1 MEMSLHQLI
10 HQRMRDLG
18 ITRGEL
24 ARRMGYANIAKGCR
38 RIDQICGGHLD
49 MAGNLRIALSAGLKV
64 DIEVI
69 DKAIEVTRAQQIAAE
84 DKAYRESFKPHAV
97 ILTKQQVPS
106 QITLYAMTGGSRHRI
121 IPFKEGSSPK
131 TYAAQA
137 REALPNV
144 VPFFGRPTGYV
155 VNCNPDFALA
165 FNKEGR
171 MVGRLDRAFRVG
183 QSAVIVGG
191 KKVDEKVWSGLLGT

>member
-1 MEMSLHQLI
+1 MGIPLAQLI
-10 HQRMRDLG
+10 QQRMQELG
-18 ITRGEL
+18 IGRAEL

-171 MVGRLDRAFRVG
+171 MVGRLDWAFRVG
-183 QSAVIVGG
+183 PSAVIVGG
-191 KKVDEKVWSGLLGT
+191 KKIDEKVWSGLLGT

>member
-1 MEMSLHQLI
+1 MELSLDQLI
-10 HQRMRDLG
+10 HQRMQELG
-18 ITRGEL
+18 IGRAEL

-64 DIEVI
+64 EVEVI

-106 QITLYAMTGGSRHRI
+106 QITLYAMTGGDRHRI
-121 IPFKEGSSPK
+121 ISFKEGSSPK

-155 VNCNPDFALA
+155 LNHTPDFALA

-183 QSAVIVGG
+183 QSAVIVRG
-191 KKVDEKVWSGLLGT
+191 KKVGEKVWSGLLGT

>member
-1 MEMSLHQLI
+1 MELTLLI
-10 HQRMRDLG
+10 HQRMQELG
-18 ITRGEL
+18 IGRGEL
-24 ARRMGYANIAKGCR
+24 ARRLGYANIAKGCR

-49 MAGNLRIALSAGLKV
+49 MAGNLRIELARGLKV

-69 DKAIEVTRAQQIAAE
+69 DKAIESTRAVQVVAE

-97 ILTKQQVPS
+97 ILTEYKIPT
-106 QITLYAMTGGSRHRI
+106 QITFCAMTGGSRHRI
-121 IPFKEGSSPK
+121 IRFKEGSSPK

-155 VNCNPDFALA
+155 LNHTPDFALR
-165 FNKEGR
+165 FSKEGIL
-171 MVGRLDRAFRVG
+171 VERLDRAFRVG
-183 QSAVIVGG
+183 NQR
-191 KKVDEKVWSGLLGT
+191 